1 MTTDAYQPPAIVDL
15 PEPLPAAA
23 LAQLRADV
31 AFNEAAAEAAFARLL
46 GGAQARATRDDA
58 LAQYERVA
66 ALAMAM
72 GEGDR
77 ICKRPLKSLSANEIS
92 DMAYGLGL
100 ALDRVAAK
108 VPGYVK

>member
-46 GGAQARATRDDA
+46 GGAQARATRVRVLRGGFKD
-58 LAQYERVA
+58 YEGRITGVSHTGAHIITTDSGLTLVYDESNIERIA
-66 ALAMAM
+66 A
-72 GEGDR
+72 E
-77 ICKRPLKSLSANEIS
+77 
-92 DMAYGLGL
+92 
-100 ALDRVAAK
+100 
-108 VPGYVK
+108 